1 MTNKRLL
8 TGALRA
14 WILGI
19 LSIIS
24 TFGLLWAL
32 DQTSYSGTVIRIMI
46 IAIFW
51 SFGIGRHAN
60 NINKV
65 AHFLLNL
72 KKSLQTK
79 SPPKPPN
86 AMMFTSQFYEAL
98 TMVQSTLLHLQQQ
111 HQKQQQWVSAVLDG
125 LPFPVLVVNR
135 DMEIEQTNAAAQIL
149 FERQTIGLNIVQI
162 MRSPNI
168 FDALERTLST
178 GEAAWREFQEH
189 AGIEAIYRVHMAPF
203 SPAPESGGASAVLVM
218 IEDITERRRSEQMRV
233 DFIAN
238 ASHEIRT
245 PLTAVCAM
253 IETIRGPAKNDTA
266 AKEQFLSVIGEQV
279 DRLHHVVE
287 DLMSL
292 SRIELHEHA
301 RPSNPVLV
309 GDVIQSVCRSV
320 KWELNNRKIV
330 LRIEVPEQIPELMG
344 EYDEVERLVGNL
356 VTNAIKYGN
365 PMSEVR
371 VIAYAHS
378 RPQQLPGWR
387 GGDTAIAISVA
398 DRGPG
403 IPKEHIPRLTERF
416 YRMDTS
422 RSRNMGGTGLG
433 LAIVKHT
440 IQHHRGAMT
449 IISVPN
455 QGSVFTAYFPIYTNN
470 DHQKSQRL
478 EQ

>member
-1 MTNKRLL
+1 MANERLL

-19 LSIIS
+19 LTIVS

-32 DQTSYSGTVIRIMI
+32 GHISYSGAVIGIII
-46 IAIFW
+46 IAVFW
-51 SFGIGRHAN
+51 TFGIWRHVS
-60 NINKV
+60 NINKITY
-65 AHFLLNL
+65 FLL
-72 KKSLQTK
+72 SLEKTPQTK
-79 SPPKPPN
+79 PPSKPSN
-86 AMMFTSQFYEAL
+86 AMMFTSQFYESMAML
-98 TMVQSTLLHLQQQ
+98 RSTLLRLQQQ
-111 HQKQQQWVSAVLDG
+111 YQQQQRRVSAVLDG
-125 LPFPVLVVNR
+125 LPFPVLVVNQ

-149 FERQTIGLNIVQI
+149 FERQTIGLNIAQI

-168 FDALERTLST
+168 FDALEHTLST

-203 SPAPESGGASAVLVM
+203 SHAQQSAGASAVLVM

-245 PLTAVCAM
+245 PLTAVRAM
-253 IETIRGPAKNDTA
+253 IETIRGPAKNDVA

-279 DRLHHVVE
+279 DRLHYLVE

-301 RPSNPVLV
+301 RPSDPVLV
-309 GDVIQSVCRSV
+309 GNLIQSVCRSV
-320 KWELNNRKIV
+320 EWELNNHKIT
-330 LRIEVPEQIPELMG
+330 LRTEVPEQIPQLMG

-365 PMSEVR
+365 PGSEVR
-371 VIAYAHS
+371 VVAYVHS

-387 GGDTAIAISVA
+387 GGDIAIAISVA

-449 IISVPN
+449 IISVPG
-455 QGSVFTAYFPIYTNN
+455 QGSVFTAYFPVYTDNAN
-470 DHQKSQRL
+470 
-478 EQ
+478 